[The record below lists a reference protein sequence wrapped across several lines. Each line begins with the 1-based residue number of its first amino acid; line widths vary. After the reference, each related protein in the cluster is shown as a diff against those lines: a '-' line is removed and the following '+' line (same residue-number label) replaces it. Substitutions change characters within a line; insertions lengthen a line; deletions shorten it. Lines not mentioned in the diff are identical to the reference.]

1 MYASLTTYKTAPGK
15 RAELEGLAD
24 KIFPIM
30 KGMKGFKNVVY
41 FGDPDNNEYGG
52 FYTWE
57 TKEDLDAAYSSIQP
71 KLQEMLG
78 PLVIEPPVRR
88 VFEVYEPKA

>member
-15 RAELEGLAD
+15 RAEMEGLAN
-24 KIFPIM
+24 KIYPVM
-30 KGMKGFKNVVY
+30 KGMKGFKSVVY
-41 FGDPDNNEYGG
+41 FGDPDTNEYGA

-57 TKEDLDAAYSSIQP
+57 TKEDSDAAYYLIKP

-78 PLVIEPPVRR
+78 PLVVEPPVRK
-88 VFEVYEPKA
+88 VYEIVEPET